1 MYRLQGRCPY
11 RPGARIHFFSR
22 TFFVP
27 YIFFSVHFLFRTFL
41 NTAYT
46 HIAWCPH
53 CFFFCC
59 TIFKTA
65 DGPGCHGARCHVFF
79 THKRTTRCVFYTQT
93 HDALC
98 FLHTQ
103 TQTEHKGQEGTQAYT
118 HTHIHACYP
127 GAFLISFF
135 SFPFS
140 IFLFF
145 IFYFE
150 GALLFMKSFFI
161 FL

>member
-53 CFFFCC
+53 CFFFVVL
-59 TIFKTA
+59 FFLRQQMA
-65 DGPGCHGARCHVFF
+65 QVPG
-79 THKRTTRCVFYTQT
+79 RTMPCVFYTQT

-98 FLHTQ
+98 FLHTNTRCIVFFTHTNTNR
-103 TQTEHKGQEGTQAYT
+103 TQRARGNTGIHTYT
-118 HTHIHACYP
+118 HTCMLPRRLLNFI
-127 GAFLISFF
+127 FQFSFF
-135 SFPFS
+135 Y
-140 IFLFF
+140 FF
-145 IFYFE
+145 IFYF
-150 GALLFMKSFFI
+150 FI
-161 FL
+161 LRAPSYL